1 MFGEIEDA
9 LERQRLATKVVWRAA
24 DAHQQLANCRWAL
37 GSTSMKR
44 VASVLASIA
53 VAGAILGNSVA
64 VVLASTFSYRW
75 FSAGAVNNYQLTN
88 AEMQANYDRVV
99 HFSLFPWVSE
109 LQLETL
115 PMSDSGRQHF
125 ADAKDIFQV
134 FVQGGLICLVV
145 AIIVGIWLWRRH
157 QVSGFLTA
165 GGIITLATPL
175 VIAIPLLIDFDR
187 SFVAFHELFFSND
200 LWIFDPATDPIIN
213 YLPESLFMR
222 NAFAI
227 LTVMIVLSVAAILWG
242 QVAKRRQRHSAAAP

>member
-1 MFGEIEDA
+1 
-9 LERQRLATKVVWRAA
+9 
-24 DAHQQLANCRWAL
+24 
-37 GSTSMKR
+37 MKR

-145 AIIVGIWLWRRH
+145 AVMIGIWLWRRH
-157 QVSGFLTA
+157 HASGFLTA
-165 GGIITLATPL
+165 GGILTLATPL
-175 VIAIPLLIDFDR
+175 VIATPLLIDFDKA
-187 SFVAFHELFFSND
+187 FVAFHEIFFSND
-200 LWIFDPATDPIIN
+200 LWIFDPKTDPIIN

-227 LTVMIVLSVAAILWG
+227 LTVMIVLSVAAIICG
-242 QVAKRRQRHSAAAP
+242 RKARSRAKADRAAA